1 MKKTYISPDMK
12 VAEME
17 LEALICESLMLSN
30 EGFQK
35 DLENDLTTGSG
46 LTKKDNLWDNIW

>member
-1 MKKTYISPDMK
+1 MK